1 MIDLISRVNPNYQKS
16 IDAVSGAK
24 PAEKTE
30 KPADEAV
37 KENVDTYVP
46 EDKNKVEED
55 AGTTY
60 KPNAALVKAMKDE
73 QAANQQKFI
82 DMMKSMLNKQG
93 KVFGESTDY
102 TVSAEV
108 QAAAKEAISED
119 GYWGV
124 KQTSERIFKMA
135 QALAGDDPEKMK
147 EMQEAV
153 KKGYEAAGKAWGG
166 DLPEIA
172 GQTLDAVNGMF
183 DAYFNGGKTE
193 E

>member
-73 QAANQQKFI
+73 QAANQQRFI
-82 DMMKSMLNKQG
+82 DMMKSMLNK
-93 KVFGESTDY
+93 
-102 TVSAEV
+102 
-108 QAAAKEAISED
+108 
-119 GYWGV
+119 
-124 KQTSERIFKMA
+124 
-135 QALAGDDPEKMK
+135 
-147 EMQEAV
+147 
-153 KKGYEAAGKAWGG
+153 
-166 DLPEIA
+166 
-172 GQTLDAVNGMF
+172 
-183 DAYFNGGKTE
+183 
-193 E
+193 